1 MTVSRLPSP
10 DRPHGAIAR
19 DDAIAWDGAIAR
31 AAGADRSR
39 DAFIAHLRALHAEC
53 GGPSCRKLERI
64 SRDLRSLYPAQ
75 GDAAYLLIEL
85 SRTAISEILGGK
97 RKGLPSFDWVA
108 SFVLSCQRFAV
119 EQGIVA
125 RDPGPSTLP
134 EWARRRAA
142 HDAGAGAGFA
152 RPPAEQSSS
161 EEHATATGQ
170 IPPQLHSFIA
180 SHGDFGPVL
189 LARAQQGDAAAI
201 YRVALL
207 LATDDCRNIQSVPLL
222 IAAGASGN
230 TEAMDLLDACP
241 GQLRPHDAALAALGL
256 ARAAEAAG
264 RPGEALTFYRAAARG
279 GVPDAAIE
287 HARAFLEGQGDLEA
301 AAWLAALTNQ
311 PGSGRH
317 RTADRLPG

>member
-1 MTVSRLPSP
+1 MTVSRPPSPDSGPPSP
-10 DRPHGAIAR
+10 DRPELAIAH

-31 AAGADRSR
+31 AAGADTSKG
-39 DAFIAHLRALHAEC
+39 AFIAHLRAFHQEC
-53 GGPSCRKLERI
+53 GSPSCRKLERI

-125 RDPGPSTLP
+125 RDPGTSTLP

-142 HDAGAGAGFA
+142 HDVGAVIALA
-152 RPPAEQSSS
+152 RPAVS
-161 EEHATATGQ
+161 EESPAPTGQ

-180 SHGDFGPVL
+180 SHGDFGAVL
-189 LARAQQGDAAAI
+189 LTRAQQGDPAAI

-207 LATDDCRNIQSVPLL
+207 LATDESRNIQSVPLL
-222 IAAGASGN
+222 IAACASGN
-230 TEAMDLLDACP
+230 TDAIDLLDACP
-241 GQLRPHDAALAALGL
+241 GQLLPHDAALAALGL
-256 ARAAEAAG
+256 ARVAEASG
-264 RPGEALTFYRAAARG
+264 RAGEALTFYRAAA
-279 GVPDAAIE
+279 
-287 HARAFLEGQGDLEA
+287 QGRPA
-301 AAWLAALTNQ
+301 
-311 PGSGRH
+311 
-317 RTADRLPG
+317 